1 VKQLI
6 IFIFLN
12 FTSVA
17 QVLNNSEGQAF
28 TDKPF
33 FNSTFI
39 KGNKIKSI
47 SGQFNYKRS
56 GEAMYQTKYYYV
68 YEFDKDGKLSA
79 SYETRADDGTKDTTW
94 NKYEYAVDGKL
105 TVHKHGDSKG
115 LAATHYFFDDKGRI
129 IKEEYWKEP
138 IDSVGNPDKPVLQNT
153 ETASYTN
160 YDLQEKKIIYNSY
173 NLPYITIMNYFNNEG
188 YLLSREERL
197 MMTSTV
203 SVINYSY
210 NEKGYVESIKTIKK
224 NKEIP
229 AEELKFIYDD
239 FGNLLEKQFY
249 RDGKY
254 ITETEVIYNSKS
266 NLMTAVL
273 IRDVTTNFIMAIR
286 FQDYKYYD

>member
-1 VKQLI
+1 M
-6 IFIFLN
+6 
-12 FTSVA
+12 
-17 QVLNNSEGQAF
+17 LNNSEGQAF

-56 GEAMYQTKYYYV
+56 GEAMYPTKFYYV
-68 YEFDKDGKLSA
+68 YEFDRDGNLSA
-79 SYETRADDGTKDTTW
+79 SYETRTDDGTKDTTW
-94 NKYEYAVDGKL
+94 NKYEYRNDGKL
-105 TVHKHGDSKG
+105 KIHKRGDAKG
-115 LAATHYFFDDKGRI
+115 LAVTHYFFDEKGRI

-138 IDSVGNPDKPVLQNT
+138 IDSLGISQKPVLQNT
-153 ETASYTN
+153 ETATYTN
-160 YDLQEKKIIYNSY
+160 YELQEKKIIYNSY
-173 NLPYITIMNYFNNEG
+173 DLPYITVMNYFNEEG

-203 SVINYSY
+203 NTITYSY
-210 NEKGYVESIKTIKK
+210 NEKGYIESIKTLKK
-224 NKEIP
+224 NKEVP

-239 FGNLLEKQFY
+239 FGNMLEKQLY
-249 RDGKY
+249 RDGDY

-273 IRDVTTNFIMAIR
+273 IRDVKTNFIMAIR
-286 FQDYKYYD
+286 FQDYTYYD